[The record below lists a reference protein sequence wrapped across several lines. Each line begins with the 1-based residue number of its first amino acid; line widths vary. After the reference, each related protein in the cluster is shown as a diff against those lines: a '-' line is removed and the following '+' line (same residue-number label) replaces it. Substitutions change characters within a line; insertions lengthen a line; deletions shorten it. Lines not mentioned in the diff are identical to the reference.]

1 MPGLT
6 DCVAIVTGAAQG
18 IGECIARTLAADG
31 VTLLLADIQESKV
44 ARVAASLQ
52 QGGARAESVPVDIG
66 EPKSAVAMVEAALRH
81 FGRVDALVNN
91 AAIDAQ
97 PGLAWEIDEADWRR
111 FIDVDLSGPW
121 WCIKAVL
128 PQMMERRRGKIVT
141 ISSIT
146 ARVGSARHSP
156 AYGAAKAGL
165 IGLTIHLSVQLEP
178 FGIRVNAITPGTI
191 GTTGTPMTEIEKA
204 RYLADYP
211 LGFGGPQPVADAVQ
225 FLLRPSGDWI
235 SGAVM
240 NVTGGRLRGI

>member
-1 MPGLT
+1 MPELV
-6 DCVAIVTGAAQG
+6 DCVVIVTGAAQG

-31 VTLLLADIQESKV
+31 ATLLLADIQESKV
-44 ARVAASLQ
+44 AGVAASLRK
-52 QGGARAESVPVDIG
+52 GGARVEAAPVDIA
-66 EPKSAVAMVEAALRH
+66 EPKSAAAMAEAALRH

-97 PGLAWEIDEADWRR
+97 PGLAWEIDEAHWRR

-128 PQMMERRRGKIVT
+128 PQMMERRRGRIVT
-141 ISSIT
+141 ISSIA
-146 ARVGSARHSP
+146 ARVGSPRHSP
-156 AYGAAKAGL
+156 AYSAAKAGL
-165 IGLTIHLSVQLEP
+165 LGLTIHLSVQLEP

-191 GTTGTPMTEIEKA
+191 GTTGTPMTEDEKV

-225 FLLRPSGDWI
+225 YLLRPSGDWI

-240 NVTGGRLRGI
+240 NVTGGRLRGM